1 MKKTLLPIAARLTV
15 LSVLLVLFAT
25 VAADADS
32 QIYFDGFYACDAGY
46 YPNLQDCRGSINY
59 PNNPTESQCRYNA
72 GSTWQSCISS
82 LYPSSPEE
90 PDFCAN
96 ARQARDHCIG
106 QYGPNGADP
115 DMMAY
120 MTCYNGSGI
129 SQCE

>member
-1 MKKTLLPIAARLTV
+1 MKKDLFSIVARLTV
-15 LSVLLVLFAT
+15 LSVMLVLLAT
-25 VAADADS
+25 IPVNADS

-46 YPNLQDCRGSINY
+46 YPDVVNCRGTSGY

-72 GSTWQSCISS
+72 GTSWQSCLSA
-82 LYPSSPEE
+82 LYPSSAEE

-106 QYGPNGADP
+106 QYGPDGADP